1 MSTLQVGT
9 IKSASSAAPVFQN
22 SSGTEKGQLIGVWCN
37 FSGSGTP
44 SINDSFNVSS
54 ISDNGTGRFSVN
66 FTTAFANGNYTIA
79 GSHNSF
85 NDGVACVGQDGSNTT
100 NSTKYSMLTTS
111 YNALTDPSEIR
122 VLFIGDL

>member
-1 MSTLQVGT
+1 MSTLSVAT
-9 IKSASSAAPVFQN
+9 VKSLSTTPPVFQR
-22 SSGTEKGQLIGVWCN
+22 SDGTERGQLIGVWCN

-100 NSTKYSMLTTS
+100 NSSKYSMLVSS
-111 YNALTDPSEIR
+111 YNALTDASEIR